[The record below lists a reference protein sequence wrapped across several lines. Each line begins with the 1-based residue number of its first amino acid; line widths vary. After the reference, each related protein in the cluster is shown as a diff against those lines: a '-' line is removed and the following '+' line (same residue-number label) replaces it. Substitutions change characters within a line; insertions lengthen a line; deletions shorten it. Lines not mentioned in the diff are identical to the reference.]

1 MIKGLKG
8 QFTLKNCH
16 NLTTIPMS
24 FQTQMTFFLLSNTKV
39 EFLKNSLSLCS
50 KSLSN
55 KWWQAPKAQK
65 TLQNI
70 IQVIMYRKS
79 WHPD

>member
-39 EFLKNSLSLCS
+39 EFLKVTSS
-50 KSLSN
+50 KSTKNTTKYHTSYY
-55 KWWQAPKAQK
+55 
-65 TLQNI
+65 
-70 IQVIMYRKS
+70 V
-79 WHPD
+79 